1 MNCPKLSEELTVL
14 EAQELIKIMRF
25 LKYFLVLIIISSCK
39 PTKDITRSTNLDTE
53 RLNAKQVIRKV
64 SKSKSKFS
72 SFQSKLKIKLNNKGK
87 SKSYSANIRI
97 IKDKAI
103 WLSSTAGIVRVL
115 ITKDSLFYYNKLQKN
130 YLKSSFSNIDEIL
143 GLKLSY
149 ETIESLLISEP
160 VEKINKSD
168 FNDSFNSKGDPYIF
182 NWSIISNSS
191 QINKNVFEG
200 SYFINSNNFKINQYS
215 FKIKQGRNNF
225 NLYELSYFDFTDV
238 DNMTF
243 PSKIKLDKT
252 NFEVQDIEQENS
264 VTLNLD
270 NYEGVLMD
278 QINLE
283 FKSIKLNNKFKLPF
297 KIPGDYK
304 KILIDVQ

>member
-1 MNCPKLSEELTVL
+1 MSCPKLSEELTVL
-14 EAQELIKIMRF
+14 EVQELIKIMRF

-64 SKSKSKFS
+64 SKSKSKFK

-130 YLKSSFSNIDEIL
+130 YLKSSFSKIDELL

-182 NWSIISNSS
+182 NWSIISNSP

-215 FKIKQGRNNF
+215 FKIKQDRNSF

-238 DNMTF
+238 NNMTF
-243 PSKIKLDKT
+243 PSKIKLYKT
-252 NFEVQDIEQENS
+252 NFEVQDREQENS

-270 NYEGVLMD
+270 NYEGVLID

-297 KIPGDYK
+297 KIPSDYK
-304 KILIDVQ
+304 KILINVQ

>member
-1 MNCPKLSEELTVL
+1 MSCPKLSEELTVL
-14 EAQELIKIMRF
+14 EVQELIKIMRF

-64 SKSKSKFS
+64 SKSKSKFK

-130 YLKSSFSNIDEIL
+130 YLKSSFSKIDELL

-182 NWSIISNSS
+182 NWSIISNSP

-215 FKIKQGRNNF
+215 FKIKQDRNSF

-238 DNMTF
+238 NNMTF
-243 PSKIKLDKT
+243 PSKIKLYKT
-252 NFEVQDIEQENS
+252 NFEVQDREQENS

-270 NYEGVLMD
+270 NYEGVLID

>member
-1 MNCPKLSEELTVL
+1 MV
-14 EAQELIKIMRF
+14 AQELIKIMRF

-39 PTKDITRSTNLDTE
+39 PTKDITRETTDSDNK
-53 RLNAKQVIRKV
+53 RLNPKQVIRKV
-64 SKSKSKFS
+64 SKSKSKFK
-72 SFQSKLKIKLNNKGK
+72 SFQSKIKIKLNNKGK
-87 SKSYSANIRI
+87 TKSYSANIRI

-103 WLSSTAGIVRVL
+103 WLSSAAGIVRVL

-143 GLKLSY
+143 GVKLSY
-149 ETIESLLISEP
+149 ETIESLLLSEP
-160 VEKINKSD
+160 VDKINKSD
-168 FNDSFNSKGDPYIF
+168 FNDFYNSKDDPYIF
-182 NWSIISNSS
+182 NWTIISTSS
-191 QINKNVFEG
+191 QINKNIFEG

-215 FKIKQGRNNF
+215 FKIKEGRNNF
-225 NLYELSYFDFTDV
+225 NLYELSYFDFIDI

-243 PSKIKLDKT
+243 PSKIKLYKT
-252 NFEVQDIEQENS
+252 NFEVQNSEQENL
-264 VTLNLD
+264 VTLKLD

-297 KIPGDYK
+297 KIPSDYK

>member
-1 MNCPKLSEELTVL
+1 MVL

-39 PTKDITRSTNLDTE
+39 PTKDITSSTNLDTE

-64 SKSKSKFS
+64 SKSKSKFK

-130 YLKSSFSNIDEIL
+130 YLKSSFSNIDELL

-182 NWSIISNSS
+182 NWSIISNSP

-215 FKIKQGRNNF
+215 FKIKQDRNSF

-238 DNMTF
+238 NNMTF
-243 PSKIKLDKT
+243 PSKIKLYKT
-252 NFEVQDIEQENS
+252 NFEVQDREQENS
-264 VTLNLD
+264 VTLSLD
-270 NYEGVLMD
+270 NYEGVLID

-297 KIPGDYK
+297 KIPADYK
-304 KILIDVQ
+304 KILINVQ

>member
-64 SKSKSKFS
+64 SKSKSKFR

-103 WLSSTAGIVRVL
+103 WLSSTAGIVRGL

-243 PSKIKLDKT
+243 TSKIKIYKT

>member
-1 MNCPKLSEELTVL
+1 MEV
-14 EAQELIKIMRF
+14 QELIKIMRF

-39 PTKDITRSTNLDTE
+39 PTKGVTSSPTNLDKE
-53 RLNAKQVIRKV
+53 RLNSKQVIRKV
-64 SKSKSKFS
+64 SKSKSKFK

-97 IKDKAI
+97 IKDKAV

-143 GLKLSY
+143 GVKLSY
-149 ETIESLLISEP
+149 EAIESLLLSEP
-160 VEKINKSD
+160 VDKINKSD
-168 FNDSFNSKGDPYIF
+168 FNDSYNSIEDPYIF
-182 NWSIISNSS
+182 NWTIISTSL

-215 FKIKQGRNNF
+215 FKIKDGRNNF
-225 NLYELSYFDFTDV
+225 SLYELSYFDFIDI

-243 PSKIKLDKT
+243 PLKINLYKT
-252 NFEVQDIEQENS
+252 NFEVQNTAQENS

-297 KIPGDYK
+297 KIPADYK
-304 KILIDVQ
+304 KILINVQ

>member
-64 SKSKSKFS
+64 SKSKSKFR

-215 FKIKQGRNNF
+215 FKIKQDRNSF

-243 PSKIKLDKT
+243 PSKIKLYKT

>member
-39 PTKDITRSTNLDTE
+39 PTKDITSSTNLDTE

-64 SKSKSKFS
+64 SKSKSKFR

-243 PSKIKLDKT
+243 PSKIKLYKT

>member
-39 PTKDITRSTNLDTE
+39 PTKDRTRSTNLDTE

-64 SKSKSKFS
+64 SKSKSKFR

-215 FKIKQGRNNF
+215 FKTKQGRNN
-225 NLYELSYFDFTDV
+225 
-238 DNMTF
+238 
-243 PSKIKLDKT
+243 
-252 NFEVQDIEQENS
+252 
-264 VTLNLD
+264 
-270 NYEGVLMD
+270 
-278 QINLE
+278 
-283 FKSIKLNNKFKLPF
+283 
-297 KIPGDYK
+297 
-304 KILIDVQ
+304 

>member
-64 SKSKSKFS
+64 SKSKSKFR

-191 QINKNVFEG
+191 QINKNLFEA

-252 NFEVQDIEQENS
+252 NFEVQNREQENS

>member
-1 MNCPKLSEELTVL
+1 L

-25 LKYFLVLIIISSCK
+25 LKYFLLLIIISSCK

-64 SKSKSKFS
+64 SKSKSKFR

-243 PSKIKLDKT
+243 PSKIKLYKT

-264 VTLNLD
+264 VTLNLA

>member
-1 MNCPKLSEELTVL
+1 MV
-14 EAQELIKIMRF
+14 AQELIKIMRF

-39 PTKDITRSTNLDTE
+39 PTKDITRETRDSDNK
-53 RLNAKQVIRKV
+53 RLNSKQVIRKV
-64 SKSKSKFS
+64 SKSKSKFK
-72 SFQSKLKIKLNNKGK
+72 SFQSKIKIKLNNKGRT
-87 SKSYSANIRI
+87 KSYSANIRI

-103 WLSSTAGIVRVL
+103 WLSSAAGIVRVL

-143 GLKLSY
+143 GVKLSY
-149 ETIESLLISEP
+149 ETIESLLLSEP
-160 VEKINKSD
+160 VDKINKSD
-168 FNDSFNSKGDPYIF
+168 FNDFYNSKDDPYIF
-182 NWSIISNSS
+182 NWTIISTSS
-191 QINKNVFEG
+191 QINKNIFEG

-215 FKIKQGRNNF
+215 FKIKEGRNNF
-225 NLYELSYFDFTDV
+225 NLYELSYFDFIDI

-243 PSKIKLDKT
+243 PSKIKLYKT
-252 NFEVQDIEQENS
+252 NFEVQNSEQENL
-264 VTLNLD
+264 VTLKLD

-297 KIPGDYK
+297 KIPSDYK

>member
-1 MNCPKLSEELTVL
+1 MVL
-14 EAQELIKIMRF
+14 EAQELIKIMKF

-39 PTKDITRSTNLDTE
+39 PSKDITSSTNLDTE

-64 SKSKSKFS
+64 SKSKSKFK

-182 NWSIISNSS
+182 NWSIISNSP

-215 FKIKQGRNNF
+215 FKIKQDRNSF

-238 DNMTF
+238 NNMTF
-243 PSKIKLDKT
+243 PSKIKLYKT
-252 NFEVQDIEQENS
+252 NFEVQDREQENS

-270 NYEGVLMD
+270 NYEGVLID

-297 KIPGDYK
+297 KIPADYK
-304 KILIDVQ
+304 KILINVQ

>member
-1 MNCPKLSEELTVL
+1 
-14 EAQELIKIMRF
+14 MRF
-25 LKYFLVLIIISSCK
+25 LKYFLLLIIISSCK

-64 SKSKSKFS
+64 SKSKSKFR

-168 FNDSFNSKGDPYIF
+168 FNDSFNSKGDPYVF
-182 NWSIISNSS
+182 NWSIISNSP

-243 PSKIKLDKT
+243 PSKIKLYKT
-252 NFEVQDIEQENS
+252 NFEVQDREQENS
-264 VTLNLD
+264 ATLNLD

-283 FKSIKLNNKFKLPF
+283 FKSIKLNNKFNLPF
-297 KIPGDYK
+297 KIPADYK
-304 KILIDVQ
+304 KILINVQ

>member
-1 MNCPKLSEELTVL
+1 MSCPKLSEELTVL

-39 PTKDITRSTNLDTE
+39 PTKDITRSTNIDTE

-64 SKSKSKFS
+64 SKSKSKFR

-103 WLSSTAGIVRVL
+103 WLSSTAGIVRVF

-130 YLKSSFSNIDEIL
+130 YLKTSFSNIDEIL

-182 NWSIISNSS
+182 NWSIVSKSS
-191 QINKNVFEG
+191 QINKNIFEG

-252 NFEVQDIEQENS
+252 NFEVQNREQENS

>member
-1 MNCPKLSEELTVL
+1 MV
-14 EAQELIKIMRF
+14 AQELIKIMRF

-39 PTKDITRSTNLDTE
+39 PTKDITRETRDSDNK
-53 RLNAKQVIRKV
+53 RLNPKQVIRKV
-64 SKSKSKFS
+64 SKSKSKFK
-72 SFQSKLKIKLNNKGK
+72 SFQSKIKIKLNNKGRT
-87 SKSYSANIRI
+87 KSYSANIRI

-103 WLSSTAGIVRVL
+103 WLSSAAGIVRVL

-143 GLKLSY
+143 GVKLSY
-149 ETIESLLISEP
+149 ETIESLLLSEP
-160 VEKINKSD
+160 VDKINKSD
-168 FNDSFNSKGDPYIF
+168 FNDFYNSKDDPYIF
-182 NWSIISNSS
+182 NWTIISTSS
-191 QINKNVFEG
+191 QINKNIFEG

-215 FKIKQGRNNF
+215 FKIKEGRNNF
-225 NLYELSYFDFTDV
+225 NLYELSYFDFIDI

-243 PSKIKLDKT
+243 PSKIKLYKT
-252 NFEVQDIEQENS
+252 NFEVQNSEQENL
-264 VTLNLD
+264 VTLKLD

-297 KIPGDYK
+297 KIPSDYK

>member
-1 MNCPKLSEELTVL
+1 MVL
-14 EAQELIKIMRF
+14 EAQELIKIMKF

-39 PTKDITRSTNLDTE
+39 PSKDITSSTNLDTE

-64 SKSKSKFS
+64 SKSKSKFK

-130 YLKSSFSNIDEIL
+130 YLKSSFSNIDELL

-182 NWSIISNSS
+182 NWSIISNSP

-215 FKIKQGRNNF
+215 FKIKQDRNSF

-238 DNMTF
+238 NNMTF
-243 PSKIKLDKT
+243 PSKIKLYKT
-252 NFEVQDIEQENS
+252 NFEVQDREQENS

-270 NYEGVLMD
+270 NYEGVLID

-297 KIPGDYK
+297 KIPADYK
-304 KILIDVQ
+304 KILINVQ

>member
-25 LKYFLVLIIISSCK
+25 LKYFLLLIIISSCK

-64 SKSKSKFS
+64 SKSKSKFR

-182 NWSIISNSS
+182 NWSIISNSP
-191 QINKNVFEG
+191 QINKNEFEG

-238 DNMTF
+238 ENMTF
-243 PSKIKLDKT
+243 PSKIKLYKT

-270 NYEGVLMD
+270 NYEGVLVD

-297 KIPGDYK
+297 KIPGNYK

>member
-1 MNCPKLSEELTVL
+1 MVL
-14 EAQELIKIMRF
+14 EAQELIKIMKF

-39 PTKDITRSTNLDTE
+39 PTKDITSSTNLDTE

-64 SKSKSKFS
+64 SKSKSKFK

-130 YLKSSFSNIDEIL
+130 YLKSSFSNIDELL

-182 NWSIISNSS
+182 NWSIISNSP

-215 FKIKQGRNNF
+215 FKIKQDRNSF

-238 DNMTF
+238 NNMTF
-243 PSKIKLDKT
+243 PSKIKLYKT
-252 NFEVQDIEQENS
+252 NFEVQDREQENS
-264 VTLNLD
+264 VRLNLD

-297 KIPGDYK
+297 KIPADYK
-304 KILIDVQ
+304 KILINVQ

>member
-25 LKYFLVLIIISSCK
+25 LKYFLVLIIISSFK

-64 SKSKSKFS
+64 SKSKSKFR

-243 PSKIKLDKT
+243 PSKIKLYKT

-270 NYEGVLMD
+270 NYEAVLID

>member
-25 LKYFLVLIIISSCK
+25 LKYFLLLIIISSCK

-64 SKSKSKFS
+64 SKSKSKFR

-243 PSKIKLDKT
+243 PSKIKLYKT

-264 VTLNLD
+264 VTLNLA

>member
-1 MNCPKLSEELTVL
+1 MSCPKLSEELTVL

-39 PTKDITRSTNLDTE
+39 PTKDITSSTNLDTE

-64 SKSKSKFS
+64 SKSKSKFK

-130 YLKSSFSNIDEIL
+130 YLKSSFSNIDELL

-182 NWSIISNSS
+182 NWSIISNSP

-215 FKIKQGRNNF
+215 FKIKQDRNSF

-238 DNMTF
+238 NNMTF
-243 PSKIKLDKT
+243 PSKIKLYKT
-252 NFEVQDIEQENS
+252 NFEVQDREQENS
-264 VTLNLD
+264 VRLNLD

-297 KIPGDYK
+297 KIPADYK
-304 KILIDVQ
+304 KILINVQ

>member
-39 PTKDITRSTNLDTE
+39 PTKDITRSTNIDTE

-64 SKSKSKFS
+64 SKSKSKFR

-243 PSKIKLDKT
+243 PSKIKLYKI
-252 NFEVQDIEQENS
+252 NFDVKDRTQENS

-270 NYEGVLMD
+270 NYEGVIMD

>member
-1 MNCPKLSEELTVL
+1 MSCPKLSEELTVL

-64 SKSKSKFS
+64 SKSKSKFR

-168 FNDSFNSKGDPYIF
+168 FNDSFNSKDDPYIF

-243 PSKIKLDKT
+243 PSKIKLYKT